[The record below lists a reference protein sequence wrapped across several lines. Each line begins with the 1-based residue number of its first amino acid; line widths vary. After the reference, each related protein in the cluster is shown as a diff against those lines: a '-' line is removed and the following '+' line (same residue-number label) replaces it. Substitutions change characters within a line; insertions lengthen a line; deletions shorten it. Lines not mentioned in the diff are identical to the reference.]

1 MINGF
6 SGETFLMS
14 KFLIVIL
21 AILVLAIVLY
31 SPNIYKLYK
40 LATLYNEKSIAKN
53 FISINKIFD
62 TSNPISASEKPFVF
76 EKEDFELP
84 DSYEFEGEQLNLIE
98 GLEHFHTDGL
108 IILHDGKMLFEKYWN
123 GNTKDSKHIAFSVSK
138 SYLSALFGIAIEE
151 GLIKSIDDNVSIYL
165 DDFEGTGYEDVKI
178 KNLLQMS
185 SGIEFNE
192 DYADPNSDI
201 NRFARATA
209 KGSSFRDFAKTL
221 KNGKKQGTYNH
232 YVSLDTQV
240 LGMILES
247 VTDMPLREYL
257 YKRIWSKIGTES
269 DAYYIADK
277 TGTDMALGGLNATL
291 RDFSKFGQL
300 YLNEG
305 SWDGEQIVPKSWVV
319 KSHTPDAPHLM
330 PNAGDLSSS
339 EWGYGYQWWIPGD
352 PLTDYTAHGIFN
364 QFIYVDPVSNVVI
377 AKTSSNH
384 RFRSEKEYS
393 KAAHIAMFRSITKQI
408 ENTFN

>member
-1 MINGF
+1 MDLV
-6 SGETFLMS
+6 GETFLMS

-53 FISINKIFD
+53 FISIDKIFD

-98 GLEHFHTDGL
+98 GLDHFHTDGL

-305 SWDGEQIVPKSWVV
+305 SWDGEQIVPKSWVL

-339 EWGYGYQWWIPGD
+339 EWGYGYQWWVPGD
-352 PLTDYTAHGIFN
+352 PLTDFTAHGIFN

>member
-1 MINGF
+1 MDLM
-6 SGETFLMS
+6 GETFLMS

-98 GLEHFHTDGL
+98 GLDHFHTDGL

-393 KAAHIAMFRSITKQI
+393 KAAHIAMFRSITKHI

>member
-1 MINGF
+1 M
-6 SGETFLMS
+6 GETFLMS

-98 GLEHFHTDGL
+98 GLDHFHTDGL

-151 GLIKSIDDNVSIYL
+151 GLIKSIDDSVSIYL

-393 KAAHIAMFRSITKQI
+393 KAAHIAMFRSITKHIQ
-408 ENTFN
+408 NTFN

>member
-1 MINGF
+1 
-6 SGETFLMS
+6 MS

-21 AILVLAIVLY
+21 TILVLAIVLY

-98 GLEHFHTDGL
+98 GLDHFHTDGL

-305 SWDGEQIVPKSWVV
+305 SWDGEQIVPKSWVF

-339 EWGYGYQWWIPGD
+339 EWGYGYQWWVPGD
-352 PLTDYTAHGIFN
+352 PLTDFTAHGIFN
-364 QFIYVDPVSNVVI
+364 QFIYVDPLSNVVI

-393 KAAHIAMFRSITKQI
+393 KAAHIAMFRSITEHIQ
-408 ENTFN
+408 NTFN

>member
-1 MINGF
+1 
-6 SGETFLMS
+6 MS

-21 AILVLAIVLY
+21 AILVLAIVMY

-98 GLEHFHTDGL
+98 GLDHFHTDGL

>member
-1 MINGF
+1 MDLV
-6 SGETFLMS
+6 GETFLMS

-98 GLEHFHTDGL
+98 GLDHFHTDGL

-305 SWDGEQIVPKSWVV
+305 SWDGEQIVPKSWVL

-393 KAAHIAMFRSITKQI
+393 KAAHIAMFRSITKHIQ
-408 ENTFN
+408 NTFN

>member
-21 AILVLAIVLY
+21 AMLVLAIVLY

-84 DSYEFEGEQLNLIE
+84 DSYEFEGEQLNLLE
-98 GLEHFHTDGL
+98 GLDHFHTDGL

>member
-1 MINGF
+1 MDLV
-6 SGETFLMS
+6 GETFLMS

-21 AILVLAIVLY
+21 AILVLAIVMY

-84 DSYEFEGEQLNLIE
+84 NSYEFEGEQLNLIE
-98 GLEHFHTDGL
+98 GLDHFHTDGL

-151 GLIKSIDDNVSIYL
+151 GLIKSIDDSVSIYL

-305 SWDGEQIVPKSWVV
+305 SWDGEQIVPKSWVL

-393 KAAHIAMFRSITKQI
+393 KAAHIAMFRSITKHIQ
-408 ENTFN
+408 NTFN

>member
-1 MINGF
+1 M
-6 SGETFLMS
+6 GETFLMS

-98 GLEHFHTDGL
+98 GLDHFHTDGL

-393 KAAHIAMFRSITKQI
+393 KAAHIAMFRSITKHI

>member
-1 MINGF
+1 
-6 SGETFLMS
+6 MS

-53 FISINKIFD
+53 FISINKVFD
-62 TSNPISASEKPFVF
+62 TSNPISASEKTFVF

-84 DSYEFEGEQLNLIE
+84 NSYEFEGEQLNLIE
-98 GLEHFHTDGL
+98 GLDHFHTDGL

-393 KAAHIAMFRSITKQI
+393 KAAHIAMFRSITKHIQ
-408 ENTFN
+408 NTFN

>member
-1 MINGF
+1 MDLV
-6 SGETFLMS
+6 GETFLMS

-53 FISINKIFD
+53 FISINKVFD
-62 TSNPISASEKPFVF
+62 TSNPISASEKTFVF

-84 DSYEFEGEQLNLIE
+84 NSYEFEGEQLNLIE
-98 GLEHFHTDGL
+98 GLDHFHTDGL

-151 GLIKSIDDNVSIYL
+151 GLIKSIDDSVSIYL

-277 TGTDMALGGLNATL
+277 TDTDMALGGLNATL

-305 SWDGEQIVPKSWVV
+305 SWDGEQIVPKSWVL

-393 KAAHIAMFRSITKQI
+393 KAAHIAMFRSITKHIQ
-408 ENTFN
+408 NTFN

>member
-1 MINGF
+1 
-6 SGETFLMS
+6 MS

-98 GLEHFHTDGL
+98 GLNHFHTDGL

-393 KAAHIAMFRSITKQI
+393 KAAHIAIFRSITKHI

>member
-1 MINGF
+1 MDLV
-6 SGETFLMS
+6 GETFLMS

-98 GLEHFHTDGL
+98 GLDHFHTDGL

-305 SWDGEQIVPKSWVV
+305 SWDGEQIVPESWVV

-393 KAAHIAMFRSITKQI
+393 KAAHIAMFRSITKHI

>member
-1 MINGF
+1 MDLV
-6 SGETFLMS
+6 GETFLMS

-21 AILVLAIVLY
+21 AILVLAIVMY

-98 GLEHFHTDGL
+98 GLDHFHTDGL

-305 SWDGEQIVPKSWVV
+305 SWDGEQIVPKSWVL

>member
-1 MINGF
+1 
-6 SGETFLMS
+6 MS

-53 FISINKIFD
+53 FISINKVFD
-62 TSNPISASEKPFVF
+62 TSNPISASEKTFVF
-76 EKEDFELP
+76 EKKDFELP

-98 GLEHFHTDGL
+98 GLDHFHTDGL

-151 GLIKSIDDNVSIYL
+151 GLIKSIDDSVSIYL

-393 KAAHIAMFRSITKQI
+393 KAAHIAMFRSITKHIQ
-408 ENTFN
+408 NTFN

>member
-1 MINGF
+1 
-6 SGETFLMS
+6 MS

-21 AILVLAIVLY
+21 AILVLAIVMY

-84 DSYEFEGEQLNLIE
+84 NSYEFEGEQLNLIE
-98 GLEHFHTDGL
+98 GLDHFHTDGL

-151 GLIKSIDDNVSIYL
+151 GLIKSIDDSVSIYL

-305 SWDGEQIVPKSWVV
+305 SWDGEQIVPKSWVI

-393 KAAHIAMFRSITKQI
+393 KAAHIAMFRSITKHIQ
-408 ENTFN
+408 NTFN

>member
-1 MINGF
+1 
-6 SGETFLMS
+6 MS

-98 GLEHFHTDGL
+98 GLDHFHTDGL

-339 EWGYGYQWWIPGD
+339 EWGYGYQWWVPGD
-352 PLTDYTAHGIFN
+352 PLTDFTAHGIFN
-364 QFIYVDPVSNVVI
+364 QFIYVDPLSNVVI

-393 KAAHIAMFRSITKQI
+393 KAAHIAMFRSITKHIQ
-408 ENTFN
+408 NTFN

>member
-1 MINGF
+1 MDLA
-6 SGETFLMS
+6 GETFLMS

-21 AILVLAIVLY
+21 AMLVLAIVLY

>member
-1 MINGF
+1 MDLM
-6 SGETFLMS
+6 GETFLMS

-98 GLEHFHTDGL
+98 GLDHFHTDGL

-384 RFRSEKEYS
+384 RFRSEKDYS

>member
-1 MINGF
+1 
-6 SGETFLMS
+6 MS
-14 KFLIVIL
+14 KYLIVIL

-98 GLEHFHTDGL
+98 GLDHFHTDGL

-339 EWGYGYQWWIPGD
+339 EWGYGYQWWVPGD
-352 PLTDYTAHGIFN
+352 PLTDFTAHGIFN

-393 KAAHIAMFRSITKQI
+393 KAAHIAMFRSITKHIQ
-408 ENTFN
+408 NTFN

>member
-1 MINGF
+1 
-6 SGETFLMS
+6 MS

-98 GLEHFHTDGL
+98 GLDHFHTDGL

-151 GLIKSIDDNVSIYL
+151 GLIKSIDDSVSIYL

-384 RFRSEKEYS
+384 RFRSEREYS
-393 KAAHIAMFRSITKQI
+393 KAAHIAIFRAITKHI
-408 ENTFN
+408 INDN

>member
-1 MINGF
+1 
-6 SGETFLMS
+6 MS

-98 GLEHFHTDGL
+98 GLDHFHTDGL

-151 GLIKSIDDNVSIYL
+151 GLIKSIDDSVSIYL

-393 KAAHIAMFRSITKQI
+393 KAAHIAMFRSITKHIQ
-408 ENTFN
+408 NTFN

>member
-1 MINGF
+1 MDLV
-6 SGETFLMS
+6 GETFLMS

-21 AILVLAIVLY
+21 AILVLAIVMY

-53 FISINKIFD
+53 FISINKVFD
-62 TSNPISASEKPFVF
+62 TSNPISASEKTFVF

-84 DSYEFEGEQLNLIE
+84 NSYEFEGEQLNLIE
-98 GLEHFHTDGL
+98 GLDHFHTDGL

-151 GLIKSIDDNVSIYL
+151 GLIKSIDDSVSIYL

-305 SWDGEQIVPKSWVV
+305 SWDGEQIVPRSWVL

-393 KAAHIAMFRSITKQI
+393 KAAHIAMFRSITKHIQ
-408 ENTFN
+408 NTFN

>member
-1 MINGF
+1 MDLV
-6 SGETFLMS
+6 GETFLMS

-21 AILVLAIVLY
+21 AMLVLAIVLY

-53 FISINKIFD
+53 FISINKVFD

-98 GLEHFHTDGL
+98 GLDHFHTDGL

-339 EWGYGYQWWIPGD
+339 EWGYGYQWWVPGD
-352 PLTDYTAHGIFN
+352 PLTDFTAHGIFN

>member
-1 MINGF
+1 
-6 SGETFLMS
+6 MS
-14 KFLIVIL
+14 KYLIVIL

-98 GLEHFHTDGL
+98 GLDHFHTDGL

-393 KAAHIAMFRSITKQI
+393 KAAHIAMFRSITKHI

>member
-1 MINGF
+1 
-6 SGETFLMS
+6 MS

-21 AILVLAIVLY
+21 AILVLAIVMY

-53 FISINKIFD
+53 FISINKVFD

-84 DSYEFEGEQLNLIE
+84 NSYEFEGEQLNLIE
-98 GLEHFHTDGL
+98 GLDHFHTDGL

-151 GLIKSIDDNVSIYL
+151 GLIKSIDDSVSIYL

-393 KAAHIAMFRSITKQI
+393 KAAHIAMFRSITKHIQ
-408 ENTFN
+408 NTFN

>member
-1 MINGF
+1 MDLV
-6 SGETFLMS
+6 GETFLMS

-21 AILVLAIVLY
+21 AMLVLAIVLY

-84 DSYEFEGEQLNLIE
+84 DSYEFEGEQLNLLE
-98 GLEHFHTDGL
+98 GLDHFHTDGL

-305 SWDGEQIVPKSWVV
+305 SWDGEQIVPKSWVL

-393 KAAHIAMFRSITKQI
+393 KAAHIAMFRSITKHIQ
-408 ENTFN
+408 NTFN

>member
-1 MINGF
+1 MDLV
-6 SGETFLMS
+6 GETFLMS
-14 KFLIVIL
+14 KYLIVIL

-98 GLEHFHTDGL
+98 GLDHFHTDGL